1 MISNIIKIVDNP
13 VLFNDNDPRLTIPI
27 DSSKSAVLV
36 LITGTTTEYKTFMI
50 RKNVDNMSLS
60 SIILVNS
67 IIDELFSRK
76 IIVNKYDL
84 SQLYFLT
91 CHDLT
96 VHDYYVNDTYYI
108 KDSFIVD
115 NTLDYKYDNSY
126 QVVNYLTDAA
136 GNKKIYNDPII
147 NSTIISI
154 LDKYLTVNQVSRQET
169 VNSIVNSNDC
179 SIIDNG
185 LIVFN

>member
-1 MISNIIKIVDNP
+1 
-13 VLFNDNDPRLTIPI
+13 
-27 DSSKSAVLV
+27 
-36 LITGTTTEYKTFMI
+36 MI
-50 RKNVDNMSLS
+50 RKNINNMSLS
-60 SIILVNS
+60 SIILANS

-84 SQLYFLT
+84 VQLYFLT

-108 KDSFIVD
+108 KYSIITN
-115 NTLDYKYDNSY
+115 NTIEYKYSNNY
-126 QVVNYLTDAA
+126 QVVNYLTDAS
-136 GNKKIYNDPII
+136 GSKEIYDDPII
-147 NSTIISI
+147 KNTIVSV
-154 LDKYLTVNQVSRQET
+154 LDNYLAINQVSRQEVINT
-169 VNSIVNSNDC
+169 IVSSDAC